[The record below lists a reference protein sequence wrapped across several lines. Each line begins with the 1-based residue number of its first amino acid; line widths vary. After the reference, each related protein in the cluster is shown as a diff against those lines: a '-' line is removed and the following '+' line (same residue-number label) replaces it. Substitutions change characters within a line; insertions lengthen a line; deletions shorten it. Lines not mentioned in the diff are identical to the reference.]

1 MDDVAAARV
10 YIGTPL
16 TDADV
21 ALYVDQCKAPPD
33 DAMDDWLDSMLRA
46 TFLAAPG
53 NVAKMNQLINGDG
66 QRALTGFSTCCASAP
81 SYIAPVS
88 AAPPVNHLGGVPS
101 TVAAQHT
108 REAPTTMPS
117 LVDHPPPAT
126 PFAVPQRL
134 PPAAAQSHGVSG
146 GGANGEA
153 TGKAIA
159 RQNLPKGLTTV
170 DGVLIAWEDG
180 VDGLLPMRSFVG
192 NKHPTIKLDR
202 AERKQLNDHARIA
215 RKVLGGGSVEGIGRE
230 QFRVRYE
237 VDSGGK
243 TRTLKAIRVMLEHE
257 ARASK
262 SAQS

>member
-21 ALYVDQCKAPPD
+21 ALYVDQCKAAPD

-66 QRALTGFSTCCASAP
+66 QRALTGFSTGS
-81 SYIAPVS
+81 
-88 AAPPVNHLGGVPS
+88 
-101 TVAAQHT
+101 
-108 REAPTTMPS
+108 
-117 LVDHPPPAT
+117 
-126 PFAVPQRL
+126 
-134 PPAAAQSHGVSG
+134 QSHGVSG

-202 AERKQLNDHARIA
+202 AERKQLNAHARIA
-215 RKVLGGGSVEGIGRE
+215 RKVLGGGTVEGIGRE